1 MYALKS
7 KDFKKMS
14 EAKYQLQKIYNE
26 IDEALK
32 VNIKNHPLRVVL
44 ISR

>member
-14 EAKYQLQKIYNE
+14 EAKYQLQKYNE

-32 VNIKNHPLRVVL
+32 VILKPLLRVVL

>member
-1 MYALKS
+1 
-7 KDFKKMS
+7 MS

-32 VNIKNHPLRVVL
+32 SKY
-44 ISR
+44 

>member
-1 MYALKS
+1 
-7 KDFKKMS
+7 KKMS

-32 VNIKNHPLRVVL
+32 SKY
-44 ISR
+44 

>member
-1 MYALKS
+1 MLLSQKTLR
-7 KDFKKMS
+7 KMS

-32 VNIKNHPLRVVL
+32 VNIKKPPFYGWF
-44 ISR
+44 

>member
-1 MYALKS
+1 
-7 KDFKKMS
+7 S

-32 VNIKNHPLRVVL
+32 SKY
-44 ISR
+44 

>member
-1 MYALKS
+1 
-7 KDFKKMS
+7 DFKKMS

-32 VNIKNHPLRVVL
+32 SKY
-44 ISR
+44 

>member
-1 MYALKS
+1 
-7 KDFKKMS
+7 KMS

-32 VNIKNHPLRVVL
+32 SKY
-44 ISR
+44 

>member
-1 MYALKS
+1 
-7 KDFKKMS
+7 FKKMS

-32 VNIKNHPLRVVL
+32 SKY
-44 ISR
+44 

>member
-1 MYALKS
+1 S

-32 VNIKNHPLRVVL
+32 SKY
-44 ISR
+44 

>member
-1 MYALKS
+1 
-7 KDFKKMS
+7 

-32 VNIKNHPLRVVL
+32 SKY
-44 ISR
+44 

>member
-32 VNIKNHPLRVVL
+32 VILKTTRKRVVL

>member
-1 MYALKS
+1 KS

-14 EAKYQLQKIYNE
+14 EEKYQLQKINNE

-32 VNIKNHPLRVVL
+32 SKY
-44 ISR
+44 

>member
-32 VNIKNHPLRVVL
+32 VILKPPFYGWF
-44 ISR
+44 